1 MPFCSILRLAAWVL
15 CFYLFLHHSQ
25 SENTDGV
32 VNNSNNS
39 SQEHVLPTPL
49 ILHLNQS
56 AAQLL
61 IQEAN
66 NLFVSNTSINDIISD
81 NETHQMLIRYRER
94 KRQVRILS
102 IQRDIL
108 QKLGFTRGPN
118 VTARL
123 SAEERQSLVRS
134 FDRTV
139 MERTELNSTNNTSCV
154 DSDDNTC

>member
-1 MPFCSILRLAAWVL
+1 MFLDSLLRLLSYAL
-15 CFYLFLHHSQ
+15 CFYLLLHHSK
-25 SENTDGV
+25 SENANETT
-32 VNNSNNS
+32 NNTSN
-39 SQEHVLPTPL
+39 SQEHILPTPL

-66 NLFVSNTSINDIISD
+66 NMFVSNTSINDIISD
-81 NETHQMLIRYRER
+81 NETQLMLMRYRER
-94 KRQVRILS
+94 KRQVRIMA

-108 QKLGFTRGPN
+108 QKLGLTRGPN

-134 FDRTV
+134 FDRT
-139 MERTELNSTNNTSCV
+139 MLERTEQNSNDTTTCSDSDNSTC
-154 DSDDNTC
+154 

>member
-1 MPFCSILRLAAWVL
+1 MFLVSLLKLVSCVL
-15 CFYLFLHHSQ
+15 CFYVLLHHSQ
-25 SENTDGV
+25 SESTNETA
-32 VNNSNNS
+32 SNNS

-66 NLFVSNTSINDIISD
+66 NMFVSNTSINDIISN
-81 NETHQMLIRYRER
+81 NETQLMLMRYRER
-94 KRQVRILS
+94 KRQVRIMA

-108 QKLGFTRGPN
+108 QKLGLTRGPN

-134 FDRTV
+134 FDRT
-139 MERTELNSTNNTSCV
+139 MLERTEQSNNDTTTCT
-154 DSDDNTC
+154 DSDNSAC

>member
-1 MPFCSILRLAAWVL
+1 MFLDSLLRLLSCAL
-15 CFYLFLHHSQ
+15 CFYLFLHRSR
-25 SENTDGV
+25 SENTNGTA
-32 VNNSNNS
+32 NNNNS

-66 NLFVSNTSINDIISD
+66 NMFVSNTSINDIISD
-81 NETHQMLIRYRER
+81 NETQQMMMRYRER
-94 KRQVRILS
+94 KRQVRIMA

-108 QKLGFTRGPN
+108 QKLGLTRGPN

-134 FDRTV
+134 FDRT
-139 MERTELNSTNNTSCV
+139 MLERTEQNSNDTTTCT
-154 DSDDNTC
+154 DSDNNSC

>member
-1 MPFCSILRLAAWVL
+1 MFLDSLLKLVSCVL
-15 CFYLFLHHSQ
+15 CFYLLLHHSQ
-25 SENTDGV
+25 SESTNETA
-32 VNNSNNS
+32 SNNS

-66 NLFVSNTSINDIISD
+66 NMFVSNTSINDIISN
-81 NETHQMLIRYRER
+81 NETQVMLMRYRER
-94 KRQVRILS
+94 KRQVRIMA

-108 QKLGFTRGPN
+108 QKLGLTRGPN

-134 FDRTV
+134 FDRT
-139 MERTELNSTNNTSCV
+139 MLERTEQNSNDTTTCT
-154 DSDDNTC
+154 DSDNSAC